1 MENNQQ
7 TAHLFSVLCSNL
19 RREQS
24 EYRAELLSHPA
35 PYILNHAQEYV
46 MREKILACIRLE
58 ILTTEQIN
66 ALLSE
71 DHPLEMIYERVSASE
86 LIAIDQLIAAIFEE
100 ADACIN
106 TALILEALDIID
118 SIGNEE

>member
-1 MENNQQ
+1 
-7 TAHLFSVLCSNL
+7 
-19 RREQS
+19 
-24 EYRAELLSHPA
+24 
-35 PYILNHAQEYV
+35 